1 MKTVVVVLGVVGML
15 VALDPAA
22 AQQLVSAAGPAS
34 QAPAKPYRVVNLKNG
49 SFVID
54 TPGTWVLNRS
64 WRFEDL
70 AEVPLNIIDVVADD
84 VVLDFRGFEIEVEG
98 SHDPAV
104 INVINVQGH
113 RVTLRDAV
121 VSICCGESGFALHS
135 TGESTVIEGL
145 RGLSFAGIRLEGTSA
160 VLRDS
165 SFRIARAV
173 RVNGSSATIENTF
186 ISCGFIACVILTS
199 DDNNL
204 LNSRF
209 EFGGDFSRVL
219 IAGNRNV
226 VAGNLIEWE
235 GTGSGSV
242 VEVAI
247 DIRGNAN
254 VVRDNTVAAAGVS
267 VVVNAAGT
275 GNVIDGNIGADMGER
290 STIRTGIRFE
300 QDGNFYGD
308 NRMDAVVPF
317 DLGGT
322 TQTNWGGNVGY

>member
-1 MKTVVVVLGVVGML
+1 MKTVVVVLGVVGLL

-22 AQQLVSAAGPAS
+22 AQQLVSATSPAS
-34 QAPAKPYRVVNLKNG
+34 QTPAKPYRVVNLKNG

-54 TPGTWVLNRS
+54 TSGNWVLNRS
-64 WRFEDL
+64 WHFDGV
-70 AEVPLNIIDVVADD
+70 ANTLNIIDVVADD

-98 SHDPAV
+98 SPDAARV
-104 INVINVQGH
+104 NVINVQGD

-135 TGESTVIEGL
+135 TGTSTVIEGF
-145 RGLSFAGIRLEGTSA
+145 RGYSFAGIRLEGAST

-186 ISCGFIACVILTS
+186 ISCGLIACVILTS
-199 DDNNL
+199 DDNKL

-209 EFGGDFSRVL
+209 EFGGDLSQVR
-219 IAGNRNV
+219 IGGNRNI
-226 VAGNLIEWE
+226 VAGNVIEWRGE
-235 GTGSGSV
+235 PPFAV
-242 VEVAI
+242 DVAI
-247 DIRGNAN
+247 EILGNAN
-254 VVRDNTVAAAGVS
+254 VVRDNTLAATGVNL
-267 VVVNAAGT
+267 VVNVAGT
-275 GNVIDGNIGADMGER
+275 GNVIDGNISADLGER
-290 STIRTGIRFE
+290 STIGVGIRFE

-308 NRMDAVVPF
+308 NRMDAMVPF

-322 TQTNWGGNVGY
+322 RQTDWGGNVGY